1 VRALW
6 LFAVPVLFGCFHFPD
21 EAMLLAFSRQPGT
34 VLFDNPQPKYL
45 GFDDER
51 AAFIFEKLTDGGTY
65 EAAPEEASLICPG
78 IPADGM
84 HGYMLGVNVDSVM
97 RDSAIVMV
105 RRTCIR
111 QPRQPPNDATASFSV
126 SSGISVTTTNYL
138 LVRRNGLWTVEK
150 ALVSNSM

>member
-1 VRALW
+1 VRARW
-6 LFAVPVLFGCFHFPD
+6 LVVVTVLFGCFHFPD

-65 EAAPEEASLICPG
+65 EAAPDEGSLICPG
-78 IPADGM
+78 IPVDGM
-84 HGYMLGVNVDSVM
+84 HGYVLGVHVDSVM
-97 RDSAIVMV
+97 RDSAIVIV
-105 RRTCIR
+105 RRTCTR
-111 QPRQPPNDATASFSV
+111 QPRQPPNDATASLSV

>member
-1 VRALW
+1 VRPRW
-6 LFAVPVLFGCFHFPD
+6 LVVVTVLIGCFHFPD

-84 HGYMLGVNVDSVM
+84 HGYMLGVHVDSVM
-97 RDSAIVMV
+97 HDSAIVIV
-105 RRTCIR
+105 RRTCAR
-111 QPRQPPNDATASFSV
+111 QPRQSSSDATASFSV
-126 SSGISVTTTNYL
+126 STGISVTTTNYL

>member
-1 VRALW
+1 
-6 LFAVPVLFGCFHFPD
+6 
-21 EAMLLAFSRQPGT
+21 MLLAFSRQPGT
-34 VLFDNPQPKYL
+34 VVFNNPQPKYL

-84 HGYMLGVNVDSVM
+84 HGYILGVNVDSVM
-97 RDSAIVMV
+97 RDSAIVTV
-105 RRTCIR
+105 RQTCAR
-111 QPRQPPNDATASFSV
+111 QPRQSSSDGTASFSL

-150 ALVSNSM
+150 PLSSGLLMPM

>member
-1 VRALW
+1 MRARW
-6 LFAVPVLFGCFHFPD
+6 LVVVPVLIGCFHFPD

-51 AAFIFEKLTDGGTY
+51 SAFIFEKLTDGGTY

-84 HGYMLGVNVDSVM
+84 HGYMLGVHVDSVM
-97 RDSAIVMV
+97 RDSAIVIV
-105 RRTCIR
+105 RRTCTR
-111 QPRQPPNDATASFSV
+111 QPRLPPNDATASFSV

-138 LVRRNGLWTVEK
+138 LVRRNGVWTVEK